1 MRNRHTVLYVS
12 QYPTWCDVDIEC
24 KGEKDIRD
32 IRCVHVVCVCVCL
45 LPPGCQTVWRR
56 TAASCRA
63 SPTGSDWL
71 RLVLTKLKAVK
82 KPPRYGSASTQHY
95 VMHMW
100 LLIHNMLNII
110 MSIVVWFQYDD
121 FSFVC
126 VQVFSSAK
134 YPAPDHLQDYSSI
147 FIEATDPSSQTR
159 PRHRIQNKLRPF
171 DDKSLQVR
179 WTHHSCNRVRGFLF
193 FFNLKWIQSNES
205 EKQDMFRLSALKLMS

>member
-1 MRNRHTVLYVS
+1 MR
-12 QYPTWCDVDIEC
+12 
-24 KGEKDIRD
+24 
-32 IRCVHVVCVCVCL
+32 
-45 LPPGCQTVWRR
+45 
-56 TAASCRA
+56 
-63 SPTGSDWL
+63 
-71 RLVLTKLKAVK
+71 
-82 KPPRYGSASTQHY
+82 
-95 VMHMW
+95 MW

-179 WTHHSCNRVRGFLF
+179 WTHHSCNRVRVF
-193 FFNLKWIQSNES
+193 FFFWLEMNPIKREWKARLVQVKCSQTDVIKVKWHQSCYRDKS
-205 EKQDMFRLSALKLMS
+205 QGGVQTARSCRCACYKCYS